1 MKDLTKGSVLKNI
14 LLFAAPL
21 AIGNIF
27 QLLYSFADSLIVGNL
42 LGVNELAGVGAVG
55 SLNFF
60 VVGFAGGMSSGF
72 AILVARHFGA
82 KDEKAMK
89 QAIGHSVVLSIVSA
103 VIMTVLTLC
112 LLRTVLTW
120 MHTPADIIEHSY
132 AYIRVIFGGLTVT
145 MLYNTFA
152 SVLRAVGDSRTPLY
166 FLMIASVVNIGLDLL
181 LIGAFHTGV
190 EGAAIAT
197 IASQILSVV
206 LCLLY
211 VLWKYRFLLPG
222 RTDYQLKPALVKELM
237 GNGLSLGFISSFI
250 SIGSVLVQSALNS
263 LGTLYVAA
271 NTAAGRVCQI
281 FMQPLLTLGTA
292 MTTFGS
298 QNLGAGKLNRVKQGL
313 KATCLIAI
321 GWSVVGLIF
330 TLAAG
335 EPIIGI
341 LVKAADSSAETVKEV
356 GAYFLRMQL
365 VFFPFLGLLFVYRN
379 TLQGIGN
386 QTVPLLSGVLELIV
400 KVVTAFWLT
409 SLWGYDGI
417 VFSEPIAWVLCMMLL
432 LIGFYRDPKVKALSD
447 KTLNSGGVN
456 E

>member
-27 QLLYSFADSLIVGNL
+27 QLLYGFADSLIVGNL

-82 KDEKAMK
+82 KDEGAMK
-89 QAIGHSVVLSIVSA
+89 QAIGHSIILSVISA
-103 VIMTVLTLC
+103 LIMTVLSLS
-112 LLRTVLTW
+112 LLRLVLTW
-120 MHTPADIIEHSY
+120 MNTPADIVEHSY
-132 AYIRVIFGGLTVT
+132 SYIRIIFGGLLIT
-145 MLYNTFA
+145 MLYNTLA

-166 FLMIASVVNIGLDLL
+166 FLIIASIVNIGLDLL
-181 LIGAFHTGV
+181 FIGVFHTGV

-197 IASQILSVV
+197 ILSQALSVI

-211 VLWKYRFLLPG
+211 IWWKCKFIIPG
-222 RTDYQLKPALVKELM
+222 KGDYHLRGGVVKELVTT
-237 GNGLSLGFISSFI
+237 GLSLGFISSFI
-250 SIGSVLVQSALNS
+250 SVGSILVQSALNR

-281 FMQPLLTLGTA
+281 FMQPLMTLGTA

-298 QNLGAGKLNRVKQGL
+298 QNLGAGKLKRVKQGL
-313 KATCLIAI
+313 RVTCLISIAWSII
-321 GWSVVGLIF
+321 GFVF
-330 TLAAG
+330 TLLAS
-335 EPIIGI
+335 EPVIGI
-341 LVKAADSSAETVKEV
+341 LVKAADSNAETVKEL

-365 VFFPFLGLLFVYRN
+365 LFFPFLGFLFIYRN

-386 QTVPLLSGVLELIV
+386 QKSPLLSGVLELLV
-400 KVVTAFWLT
+400 KIVTAFWLT
-409 SLWGYDGI
+409 SYWGYDGI
-417 VFSEPIAWVLCMMLL
+417 VFSEPIAWVLCMILL
-432 LIGFYRDPKVKALSD
+432 LLGFYRDPRVKALSD
-447 KTLNSGGVN
+447 KSLSSSGVN